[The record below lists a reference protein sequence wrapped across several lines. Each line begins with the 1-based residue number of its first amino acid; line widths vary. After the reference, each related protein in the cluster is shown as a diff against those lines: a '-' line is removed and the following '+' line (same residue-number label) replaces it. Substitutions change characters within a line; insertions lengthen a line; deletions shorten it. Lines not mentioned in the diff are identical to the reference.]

1 MLTLQFVP
9 YGDIEHLDSQ
19 GRITKLLDIVR
30 DDKIVLMQGRLRPEE
45 ETLLIQRTMEQIAD
59 EFKGVEICTIFPQ
72 EKDLQFLKR
81 IKKEMIKAILG
92 NRDGITIIG
101 PANIVKEIKRD
112 INKIELFTK
121 AAITRPSNV
130 KVKRRT
136 QKRTTRRKRA
146 KSQRRRR

>member
-9 YGDIEHLDSQ
+9 YADIEHLDAQ
-19 GRITKLLDIVR
+19 GRIAKLLSIVK

-81 IKKEMIKAILG
+81 IKKEMVKAILG

-121 AAITRPSNV
+121 TTISRPSNIR
-130 KVKRRT
+130 VKRRT
-136 QKRTTRRKRA
+136 AKKPARRRA
-146 KSQRRRR
+146 KARRRRR